1 MKKTIVLLITIIN
14 FTLSYAQHSGSAS
27 ENLRNTSSEK
37 EECFYS
43 LVYHAGSFKE
53 PRYSAS
59 YGFMDDF
66 LNIKNSPFGAT
77 FGCEGNWGLAPKD
90 MGGIAL
96 MLGPNVGWAYG
107 ANNDVRFYVP
117 VTYCLGMVNFKYDT
131 LYSHTMVML
140 PTVQYSLNSKVGIR
154 LGLSLTTDFSNFNTG
169 FVVGLAL

>member
-1 MKKTIVLLITIIN
+1 MIFCACATA
-14 FTLSYAQHSGSAS
+14 FAQHPVSVSEGLSAPN
-27 ENLRNTSSEK
+27 EEK
-37 EECFYS
+37 EAIFYS
-43 LVYHAGSFKE
+43 LVYHAGTFKE
-53 PRYSAS
+53 PRHSAS

-96 MLGPNVGWAYG
+96 MLGPNVGWAFGENY
-107 ANNDVRFYVP
+107 DVRFYVP

-131 LYSHTMVML
+131 LYSHSMVML

-169 FVVGLAL
+169 FVVGLTL